1 MNNQIDRRNF
11 ISSSAAAGAGLMI
24 ANSALGQAGGKK
36 DINIALLGA
45 GAQGQVLM
53 NAILKLGR
61 NSGIKFRAV
70 CDIWEKGNLR
80 RVSRTLKAYGRL
92 GHKGTAYV
100 DYQEMLEKEKDLDAV
115 LVATP
120 DFWHA
125 EHTIACFEK
134 GLHVYCE
141 KEMSNSLEAAKSMV
155 LAGRKAGK
163 LLQIGHQRRSN
174 PRYIYC
180 NEKIIKE
187 ANLLNRI
194 TNISGQWH
202 RSRAG
207 CVDLGWPDGTEIPK
221 ETLKKFGFDDMPQFR
236 NWRWYK
242 GLGGGPIVDLGS
254 HQIDVYSWFL
264 DNAVPSSVM
273 ASGGVD
279 YWKDHEWYDNA
290 IAIFEFPTKKGL
302 VRASYETLTTN
313 SSNGYYELFMGDE
326 GTLLISESAG
336 RGELYRESW
345 VEEAKWDPWVQKGL
359 INLEQASAKAEVKA
373 GDDEVDV
380 RESATPALYR
390 MPIEMKVPYHQPH
403 LVNFFESVR
412 GNQTLNCPG
421 EIGYETAVMVL
432 KVNEAIAAARKIEL
446 KPEDFKV

>member
-1 MNNQIDRRNF
+1 MSNQIDRRNF
-11 ISSSAAAGAGLMI
+11 ISSSAAAGAGLVL
-24 ANSALGQAGGKK
+24 ANSALGQAGNKK
-36 DINIALLGA
+36 DINIALIGA
-45 GAQGQVLM
+45 GTQGQVLM

-80 RVSRTLKAYGRL
+80 RVSRILNAYKRY

-100 DYQEMLEKEKDLDAV
+100 DYQELLEKEKDLDAV
-115 LVATP
+115 LIATP

-125 EHTIACFEK
+125 EHTIAGFEK

-141 KEMSNSLEAAKSMV
+141 KEMSNSLEAAKDMV

-180 NEKIIKE
+180 KDKVLNE

-202 RSRAG
+202 RSRAA
-207 CVDLGWPDGTEIPK
+207 CVDLGWPKGTDIPAA
-221 ETLKKFGFDDMPQFR
+221 TLKKYGFDDMSQFR

-264 DNAVPSSVM
+264 GNALPSSVM

-290 IAIFEFPTKKGL
+290 IAIFEFPTEKGL

-336 RGELYRESW
+336 RGEIYRESW
-345 VEEAKWDPWVQKGL
+345 VEETKWDPWVQK
-359 INLEQASAKAEVKA
+359 NYVTLEKASIEAEVKE
-373 GDDEVDV
+373 GDDISTKIINTVSYTHLTLPTNREV
-380 RESATPALYR
+380 
-390 MPIEMKVPYHQPH
+390 
-403 LVNFFESVR
+403 
-412 GNQTLNCPG
+412 
-421 EIGYETAVMVL
+421 
-432 KVNEAIAAARKIEL
+432 
-446 KPEDFKV
+446 

>member
-163 LLQIGHQRRSN
+163 LAAMDGF
-174 PRYIYC
+174 
-180 NEKIIKE
+180 
-187 ANLLNRI
+187 LL
-194 TNISGQWH
+194 
-202 RSRAG
+202 
-207 CVDLGWPDGTEIPK
+207 
-221 ETLKKFGFDDMPQFR
+221 
-236 NWRWYK
+236 
-242 GLGGGPIVDLGS
+242 
-254 HQIDVYSWFL
+254 
-264 DNAVPSSVM
+264 
-273 ASGGVD
+273 
-279 YWKDHEWYDNA
+279 
-290 IAIFEFPTKKGL
+290 
-302 VRASYETLTTN
+302 
-313 SSNGYYELFMGDE
+313 
-326 GTLLISESAG
+326 
-336 RGELYRESW
+336 
-345 VEEAKWDPWVQKGL
+345 
-359 INLEQASAKAEVKA
+359 
-373 GDDEVDV
+373 
-380 RESATPALYR
+380 
-390 MPIEMKVPYHQPH
+390 
-403 LVNFFESVR
+403 
-412 GNQTLNCPG
+412 
-421 EIGYETAVMVL
+421 
-432 KVNEAIAAARKIEL
+432 
-446 KPEDFKV
+446 

>member
-1 MNNQIDRRNF
+1 MR
-11 ISSSAAAGAGLMI
+11 SSAAAGAGLML
-24 ANSALGQAGGKK
+24 ANNALGQADGKK
-36 DINIALLGA
+36 EINIALLGA

-53 NAILKLGR
+53 NAILKLGKD
-61 NSGIKFRAV
+61 SGIKFRAV
-70 CDIWEKGNLR
+70 CDIWEQGNLR
-80 RVSRTLKAYGRL
+80 RVSRTLKAYKRY
-92 GHKGTAYV
+92 GHLGTAYV

-125 EHTIACFEK
+125 EHAIACLDK
-134 GLHVYCE
+134 GYHVYCE
-141 KEMSNSLEAAKSMV
+141 KEMSNSLESAKKMV
-155 LAGRKAGK
+155 LAARKAEK

-180 NEKIIKE
+180 NDKIIKE

-202 RSRAG
+202 RSRAA
-207 CVDLGWPDGTEIPK
+207 CVDLGWPKGTDIPAA
-221 ETLKKFGFDDMPQFR
+221 TLKKFGFDDMPQFR
-236 NWRWYK
+236 NWRWYR

-279 YWKDHEWYDNA
+279 YWKEHEWYDNA
-290 IAIFEFPTKKGL
+290 IAIFEFPTKKGV

-326 GTLLISESAG
+326 GTLLISETSG

-345 VEEAKWDPWVQKGL
+345 VEESKWDPAVQKGL
-359 INLEQASAKAEVKA
+359 ISLEKASAKAEVKA
-373 GDDEVDV
+373 DDDAVDV

-390 MPIEMKVPYHQPH
+390 MPVTLKVPYHQPH
-403 LVNFFESVR
+403 LVNFFESIR

-421 EIGYETAVMVL
+421 EIGFETAVMVL
-432 KVNEAIAAARKIEL
+432 KVNEAIAAGRKIEL
-446 KPEDFKV
+446 KPEDFHV